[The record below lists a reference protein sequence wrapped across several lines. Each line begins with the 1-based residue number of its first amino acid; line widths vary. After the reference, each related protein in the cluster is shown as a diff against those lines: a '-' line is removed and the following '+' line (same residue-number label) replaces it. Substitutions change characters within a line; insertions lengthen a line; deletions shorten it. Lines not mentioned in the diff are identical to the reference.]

1 MELRD
6 RSGYRVVGNDDPVF
20 EEVCE
25 LLELDP
31 SEVDYFLYE
40 NLEDVDYSFYEDFD
54 EFDAGESWAPEN
66 RMIEIYYLDGS
77 RDEIEIELDTELDEV
92 LKRLLG

>member
-6 RSGYRVVGNDDPVF
+6 RSGYKVVSKDDPVF
-20 EEVCE
+20 KEVCE

-31 SEVDYFLYE
+31 EEVDYL
-40 NLEDVDYSFYEDFD
+40 LYEDFEEMDYTFYD
-54 EFDAGESWAPEN
+54 EFDEYEDADAWQPEN
-66 RMIEIYYLDGS
+66 RMIEVYYLDGS
-77 RDEIEIELDTELDEV
+77 RDEIEIELDSELDEV